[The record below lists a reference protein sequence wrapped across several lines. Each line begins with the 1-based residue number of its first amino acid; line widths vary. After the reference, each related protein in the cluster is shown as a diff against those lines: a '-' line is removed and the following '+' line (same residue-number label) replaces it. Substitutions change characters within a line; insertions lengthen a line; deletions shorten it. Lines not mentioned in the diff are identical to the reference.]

1 MKRMWLGAALL
12 VAVLGISQFF
22 AVRMENIHTPEAE
35 NLKQA
40 AECALRGDWNR
51 ARDLADNA
59 NTSWE
64 QMRRITASV
73 SNHEPM
79 DSIDALFAEL
89 ELYGKFQDPLSFSGT
104 CVHLA
109 ELLQA
114 LGQEHSLKWWNLL

>member
-12 VAVLGISQFF
+12 VAVLIISQF
-22 AVRMENIHTPEAE
+22 AAAKMEKIHSPEAE

-40 AECALRGDWNR
+40 AEHAMQNDWNK
-51 ARDLADNA
+51 ARNLAQKANA
-59 NTSWE
+59 SWE
-64 QMRRITASV
+64 KMRRVTASV
-73 SNHEPM
+73 SNHQPM

-89 ELYGKFQDPLSFSGT
+89 EIYGQARDSLSFSGT

-114 LGQEHSLKWWNLL
+114 LGQEHSLNWWNLL

>member
-1 MKRMWLGAALL
+1 MKRMWFGAALL
-12 VAVLGISQFF
+12 VAVLVISQFV
-22 AVRMENIHTPEAE
+22 ATQMEKIHSPEAD
-35 NLKQA
+35 NLKRA
-40 AECALRGDWNR
+40 AEYALQGDWNR
-51 ARDLADNA
+51 ARNLADKA
-59 NTSWE
+59 TVSWE

-89 ELYGKFQDPLSFSGT
+89 ELCGKVQDPLSFSRT